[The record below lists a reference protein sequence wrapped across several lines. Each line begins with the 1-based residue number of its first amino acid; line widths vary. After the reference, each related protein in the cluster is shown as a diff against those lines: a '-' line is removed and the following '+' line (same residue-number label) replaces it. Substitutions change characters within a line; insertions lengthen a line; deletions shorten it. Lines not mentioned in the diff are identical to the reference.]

1 MSPTRTNCPEQISVK
16 EALLNPSS
24 MRLYTQEEAPVFC
37 CVIFTQHVSIGGP
50 SEKIARPLLQLPSSS
65 YCLSERRYV
74 GNLFLSSV
82 YRRQMSWRL
91 SAPVRVKFKF
101 ELSAGT
107 ERLIRY
113 TSKGWVVA
121 AQFVPT

>member
-24 MRLYTQEEAPVFC
+24 MRLYTQEEAPAFC
-37 CVIFTQHVSIGGP
+37 CVIFTQH
-50 SEKIARPLLQLPSSS
+50 KIARTLLQLPSSS
-65 YCLSERRYV
+65 YCLSEKRYV
-74 GNLFLSSV
+74 GNRFFSSV
-82 YRRQMSWRL
+82 YRRQMFWQL
-91 SAPVRVKFKF
+91 SAPVRAKFKF

-113 TSKGWVVA
+113 RSKGWVVA
-121 AQFVPT
+121 AQFVPP